1 VPTVDLEDRR
11 PRFTVVEADALDK
24 TTTLQVRDAIF
35 EAKDLAMN
43 TRTHEIV
50 VVQGVSDSAISCR
63 RGVGSSA
70 TPMAKGDELLR
81 LGSIDDG

>member
-1 VPTVDLEDRR
+1 VPLADLEDRR
-11 PRFTVVEADALDK
+11 PRFTVVDADALDK

-35 EAKDLAMN
+35 RRDDLAMN

-50 VVQGVSDSAISCR
+50 VVQGVSGNALACR

-70 TPMAKGDELLR
+70 MLMAKGDELLR
-81 LGSIDDG
+81 LGSAE